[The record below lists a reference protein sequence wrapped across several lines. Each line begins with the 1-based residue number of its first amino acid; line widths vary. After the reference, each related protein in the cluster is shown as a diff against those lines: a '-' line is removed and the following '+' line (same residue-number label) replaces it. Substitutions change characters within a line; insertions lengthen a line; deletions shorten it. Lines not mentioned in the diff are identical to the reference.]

1 MRKKLVSLVMS
12 LFMVAALFMMS
23 TETVY
28 AANASISVSAS
39 SVKIG
44 DSITVTV
51 AVPEGITATI
61 DVTYPSNLVSFT
73 SCSTTANNTGSAI
86 SMNLGS
92 FSSRTATIT
101 FSAIAAG
108 NAAFTVNPI
117 TAGSEE
123 TAEEVALG
131 GASANVTIENQA
143 SVEQPV
149 ELSSNNSL
157 GILQLYEAT
166 LSPAFHANTTSYTA
180 SVGYD
185 VTKVTVYAVAADSKA
200 KVTSISG
207 GNDLKVGNN
216 NISIVVQ
223 AENGVSKT
231 YTIVV
236 TRAQKTQTQPSST
249 QTPNNSETTNTQT
262 PNSSETTN
270 SEASNGSETSN
281 SETSSTQPA
290 EEKKFSWNGSDLE
303 FIDTIPNSV
312 VPKDFEKSTKVIN
325 NKEVPVLDFKNGAL
339 TLMYLSDENGENS
352 LYVYDTVTQDV
363 YPFVSIGNDESY
375 IIILRPN
382 DAAVPVGYSA
392 CTLSIE
398 GKGVVDAYYFSSKEV
413 SKKEESTIA
422 LFGAE
427 TFYATEVN
435 LSDFYL
441 IYCMN
446 SKGESGWYQYDSAE
460 QTFQRYAALVSSS
473 SITTDPEFQDEYEA
487 LKEDLEDAKQ
497 MQFIIIIGA
506 AVVIIILLVIIIV
519 LAVKLGKQT
528 DEEYDDDEDD
538 MFFYDEDESDEDEP
552 RTVFSNLDK
561 IQENETKTEEISE
574 DDEDEIEIEFYE
586 MAEEVVSEETPENEE
601 EEIEIEF
608 YEISEEKSVQ
618 EETPENEEEEI
629 EIEFYEMPEVEIK
642 EPNVEPEKHTVIE
655 IADEDIYEEDDDDD
669 SDLEF
674 IELE

>member
-185 VTKVTVYAVAADSKA
+185 ITKVTVYAVAADSKA

-270 SEASNGSETSN
+270 SEASNG

-497 MQFIIIIGA
+497 MQFIIMIGA

>member
-28 AANASISVSAS
+28 AANASISVSTS

-497 MQFIIIIGA
+497 MQFIIMIGA

-538 MFFYDEDESDEDEP
+538 MFFYDEDES
-552 RTVFSNLDK
+552 
-561 IQENETKTEEISE
+561 
-574 DDEDEIEIEFYE
+574 DEDEIEIEFYE

>member
-497 MQFIIIIGA
+497 MQFIIMIGA

-538 MFFYDEDESDEDEP
+538 MFFYDEDES
-552 RTVFSNLDK
+552 
-561 IQENETKTEEISE
+561 
-574 DDEDEIEIEFYE
+574 DEDEIEIEFYE

>member
-270 SEASNGSETSN
+270 SEASNGFETSN

-497 MQFIIIIGA
+497 MQFIIMIGA

>member
-460 QTFQRYAALVSSS
+460 QTFQRYTALVSSS

-497 MQFIIIIGA
+497 MQFIIMIGA